1 MATLDTKSSRRC
13 RKGLDVRRLAE
24 RCCLYLTRTAFPR
37 AKVSLFLLGIC
48 DGFDIGYPIIIY
60 SALRGEDG
68 NRHTHKPSCPLETRP
83 FILFK
88 GKSNREKKSLTCA
101 QTCYYRKSRASS
113 HSVPSF
119 FRSQMTSTPWFFFG
133 GKWQSPFSSPNRK
146 MKRNRERGLFLIY
159 ALSLGKQTLSGWIT
173 IIAHMCVRLHF
184 VSLFFSWL

>member
-88 GKSNREKKSLTCA
+88 GKSNREKKVSYLRSNLLLSQESRVVSL
-101 QTCYYRKSRASS
+101 RSIFF
-113 HSVPSF
+113 SF
-119 FRSQMTSTPWFFFG
+119 PNDVDAVVFFWGKMTIPFFFT
-133 GKWQSPFSSPNRK
+133 K
-146 MKRNRERGLFLIY
+146 
-159 ALSLGKQTLSGWIT
+159 
-173 IIAHMCVRLHF
+173 
-184 VSLFFSWL
+184 